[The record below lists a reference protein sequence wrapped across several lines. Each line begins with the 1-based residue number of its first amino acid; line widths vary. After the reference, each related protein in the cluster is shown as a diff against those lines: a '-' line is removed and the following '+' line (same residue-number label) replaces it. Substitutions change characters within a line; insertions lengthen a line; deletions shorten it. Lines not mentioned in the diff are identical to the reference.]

1 MSDNLEETSF
11 DYIVLGT
18 GLIESILAGSLARV
32 GKKVLHLD
40 SHQNYGGNWSVFGFR
55 ELVQWYLERN
65 KDDTAESKADGP
77 HFAEGD
83 LSIDYDYNYASN
95 FRNVDLQV
103 YNADPASSGGCDTSS
118 ASEEGS
124 YKDLIP
130 KTSFAQDQQLVDAF
144 FSNLTSENINEKLPQ
159 ISAFVELLNKSRSYN
174 LDTTPKLLG
183 TREDLVETL
192 IRSGVGRYL
201 EFKNVD
207 DIFILDKASRAL
219 EKVPSSKEDV
229 FTNKSV
235 SLIEKRKLM
244 KFLTFA
250 MELNEQQDDNPLLQD
265 TESMSYCQFLQDKFK
280 ITGKL
285 QDAIVYAIALV
296 NEKASVKEG
305 LDSTHRFVQSMG
317 RFGKG
322 AYLCPLYGGASEI
335 AQAFCR
341 VCAVY
346 GGIYILNQPLDRFVV
361 DKETG
366 ECTGIVTKE
375 GQEYKCKKLI
385 TGLDYLNTLSLPAK
399 DGHNGTWISRAMLIT
414 DTRLEPKDAK
424 QYLAEP
430 LSYCVFPPGSEAG
443 NTDEPIYGIQQNDES
458 MACLKGQY
466 VTYLWTASKDDSVL
480 KKAVDLL
487 LEKKPAIT
495 EDEDNNNREFTKLIT
510 VYYDQYVRNAQSLQ
524 ASWKPPFKNV
534 VLCSDPDVSLDFRS
548 AFAEAKSL
556 FSQCESEGAEFMPA
570 AEQEPEDED

>member
-1 MSDNLEETSF
+1 MADNLEETSF

-18 GLIESILAGSLARV
+18 GLIESILAGSLARI
-32 GKKVLHLD
+32 GRKVLHLD

-55 ELVQWYLERN
+55 ELVQWYLDRN
-65 KDDTAESKADGP
+65 KDNREKP
-77 HFAEGD
+77 KEGD
-83 LSIDYDYNYASN
+83 LSIDYEHNYASN
-95 FRNVDLQV
+95 FKNVDLKI
-103 YNADPASSGGCDTSS
+103 YNTKLANAEINHNESTINQDK
-118 ASEEGS
+118 
-124 YKDLIP
+124 YKELIP
-130 KTSFAQDQQLVDAF
+130 KTSFPQDQELVDAY
-144 FSNLTSENINEKLPQ
+144 FSDLTPENLAEKLPE
-159 ISAFVELLNKSRSYN
+159 ITVFVKLLNKSRSYN

-183 TREDLVETL
+183 AREDLVETL
-192 IRSGVGRYL
+192 IQSGVGRYL

-207 DIFILDKASRAL
+207 GIFIFDQTSRAL

-235 SLIEKRKLM
+235 TLIDKRKLM

-250 MELNEQQDDNPLLQD
+250 METNEECDDPLLEN
-265 TESMSYCQFLQDKFK
+265 TEEMTYSQFLQEKFK

-285 QDAIVYAIALV
+285 QEAIIYAIALV

-305 LDSTHRFVQSMG
+305 LRRTHRFVLSMG

-322 AYLCPLYGGASEI
+322 AYLCPLYGGGSEI

-366 ECTGIVTKE
+366 ECEGIITKE

-385 TGLDYLNTLSLPAK
+385 AGIDYLNASFLPSK
-399 DGHNGTWISRAMLIT
+399 DEQTGTWISRAMLVT
-414 DTRLEPKDAK
+414 ESAEAK
-424 QYLAEP
+424 QHIAEA
-430 LSYCVFPPGSEAG
+430 LSYLVFPPGSEAG

-466 VTYLWTASKDDSVL
+466 VTYLWTASKNDSVL

-487 LEKKPAIT
+487 MEKKPAST
-495 EDEDNNNREFTKLIT
+495 DDENNTQQSEKLIT
-510 VYYDQYVRNAQSLQ
+510 VFYDQYVRNSKALQ
-524 ASWKPPFKNV
+524 ESSVSNIV
-534 VLCSDPDVSLDFRS
+534 VCSDPDISMDFRS
-548 AFAEAKSL
+548 AFEEAKNL
-556 FSQCESEGAEFMPA
+556 FYQCESIDTEFMPA
-570 AEQEPEDED
+570 ADQQAEDDD